1 MQVKLFW
8 VNILEYQYHQQVL
21 AKTISEQPQP
31 EINPHANFETQIP
44 APPIL
49 TTPPLPLHRVIKLDG
64 LHVVTHMEGVDRLN
78 VKTPL
83 LSPEVFRDLSF
94 AEEDWKEV
102 VNNKWKNKRTMGG
115 RSWRA
120 AGKKVTEAQRP
131 RVFEFEPFPSSIP
144 NEVGSINTFL
154 HDELRALC
162 LVLEREQKIGWK
174 QNFYILPYRNVPA
187 FMGLMENVNKRIA
200 DVNRKIEEFTQSS
213 DYQDIKNVLA
223 KYNLSKLLEKRW
235 SLANIWFEASELE
248 LEPTTLRQ
256 TLDKVGQQMISRFD
270 DNQRVEFQRRM
281 SEFQRQVQE
290 AQHERVD
297 LVMADFNKKLS
308 NIVETIARTGRKRS
322 VQSIKDSLEYAR
334 NIAASMGLEAI
345 ATSIIDPLTIV
356 ADHPERAIELFGVE
370 SNGLVREIDG
380 RLRGLIDF

>member
-1 MQVKLFW
+1 MS
-8 VNILEYQYHQQVL
+8 ILEYHQEVL
-21 AKTISEQPQP
+21 VKTMSNQPQP
-31 EINPHANFETQIP
+31 EINRQPDPPREELTMPSSTTTPTSLP
-44 APPIL
+44 AP
-49 TTPPLPLHRVIKLDG
+49 HRVIKLEG
-64 LHVVTHMEGVDRLN
+64 LHVITHMEGVDRLN

-83 LSPEVFRDLSF
+83 LSPEMFKDLSF

-102 VNNKWKNKRTMGG
+102 VNDKWKNKRTMGG

-154 HDELRALC
+154 HDELRLLC

-187 FMGLMENVNKRIA
+187 FMGLMEAVNKRIA

-235 SLANIWFEASELE
+235 NLSNIWFEASELE
-248 LEPTTLRQ
+248 LEPTMLRQ
-256 TLDKVGQQMISRFD
+256 TLDKVGQQMIAQFD
-270 DNQRVEFQRRM
+270 DNQRIEFQRRM

-308 NIVETIARTGRKRS
+308 SIVQKIASTGRKRS
-322 VQSIKDSLEYAR
+322 VQSIKENLEYAR
-334 NIAASMGLEAI
+334 NIAASMGLEAV

-356 ADHPERAIELFGVE
+356 VDHPERAIELFGVE
-370 SNGLVREIDG
+370 SRGLTREIDS
-380 RLRGLIDF
+380 RLRGLMEGL

>member
-1 MQVKLFW
+1 MS
-8 VNILEYQYHQQVL
+8 N
-21 AKTISEQPQP
+21 QPQP
-31 EINPHANFETQIP
+31 EINRQPDPPREELTMPSSTTTPTSLP
-44 APPIL
+44 AP
-49 TTPPLPLHRVIKLDG
+49 HRVIKLEG
-64 LHVVTHMEGVDRLN
+64 LHVITHMEGVDRLN

-83 LSPEVFRDLSF
+83 LSPEMFKDLSF

-102 VNNKWKNKRTMGG
+102 VNDKWKNKRTMGG

-154 HDELRALC
+154 HDELRLLC

-187 FMGLMENVNKRIA
+187 FMGLMEAVNKRIA

-235 SLANIWFEASELE
+235 NLSNIWFEASELE
-248 LEPTTLRQ
+248 LEPTMLRQ
-256 TLDKVGQQMISRFD
+256 TLDKVGQQMIAQFD
-270 DNQRVEFQRRM
+270 DNQRIEFQRRM

-308 NIVETIARTGRKRS
+308 SIVQKIASTGRKRS
-322 VQSIKDSLEYAR
+322 VQSIKENLEYAR
-334 NIAASMGLEAI
+334 NIAASMGLEAV

-356 ADHPERAIELFGVE
+356 VDHPERAIELFGVE
-370 SNGLVREIDG
+370 SRGLTREIDS
-380 RLRGLIDF
+380 RLRGLMEGL